1 MRPQRRPRLV
11 GIGVILL
18 IALLVGKATVTM
30 MSGRLGWTNYWGGPV
45 FAPFVLV
52 AAVLFIIA
60 AVKLRQEATERRHRR
75 KK

>member
-11 GIGVILL
+11 GIGIILL
-18 IALLVGKATVTM
+18 SVLLMGKAMVTM
-30 MSGRLGWTNYWGGPV
+30 VSGRLGWTNYWGGPV
-45 FAPFVLV
+45 FAPGVFV

-60 AVKLRQEATERRHRR
+60 AVKLRQEATGRRHRR

>member
-1 MRPQRRPRLV
+1 MRYQRRPRLV
-11 GIGVILL
+11 GIGIIVIIVLFM
-18 IALLVGKATVTM
+18 GKAMVTM

-52 AAVLFIIA
+52 ATVLLILAVA
-60 AVKLRQEATERRHRR
+60 KLRQEPTNRRRRR